1 MNLPLFEKLFAQGLI
16 SAQSLERVKS
26 FERNKLFSIH
36 WELRT
41 ILYLGVLLLTG
52 GLGILIYKNIDTIG
66 HQVIL
71 AFIALLCAG
80 CFYYCERKKLPYTN
94 GKVQSPNAF
103 FDYVLLTGCLTL
115 LIFIGYLQAQY
126 NVFGNRY
133 GLATFIPMVILF
145 FCAYYFD
152 HLGVLCM
159 AITNLGAWMG
169 LAITPVKLFKANNFA
184 DTEIIFAGL
193 VLGMFLTLLSYLS
206 TEKKIKP
213 HFSFTYLNFGMNVV
227 FVSCLAGMFRFD
239 SFYIIWILPLSVLVF
254 YFYRKAMELRS
265 FYIVLMLTAYAYISI
280 SYVLIRL
287 LTMGD
292 VFEVYYLILLYFIA
306 SAVYVSL
313 FLVRM
318 NKKIKANDSL

>member
-1 MNLPLFEKLFAQGLI
+1 MNLLLFEKLFANGLI
-16 SAQSLERVKS
+16 SAKSLERVKS
-26 FERNKLFSIH
+26 AEANKLFPIH

-66 HQVIL
+66 HQAIL

-80 CFYYCERKKLPYTN
+80 CFYYCERKKHPYSP
-94 GKVQSPNAF
+94 GKVQSPDSF
-103 FDYVLLTGCLTL
+103 FDYVLLTGCLTM

-126 NVFGNRY
+126 NVFGDRY
-133 GLATFIPMVILF
+133 GLATFIPMIILF

-152 HLGVLCM
+152 HLGVLTM

-169 LAITPVKLFKANNFA
+169 LAITPMKIFRGNNFA
-184 DTEIIFAGL
+184 DAELIFAGL
-193 VLGMFLTLLSYLS
+193 VLGALLMLLSRLS
-206 TEKKIKP
+206 TSRKIKP
-213 HFSFTYLNFGMNVV
+213 HFSFTYLNFGMNIL
-227 FVSCLAGMFRFD
+227 FISCLAGMFRYGSIYFV
-239 SFYIIWILPLSVLVF
+239 WLLPLAALVI
-254 YFYRKAMELRS
+254 YFYKRAMALRS
-265 FYIVLMLTAYAYISI
+265 FYIVLMLTVYAYVGI
-280 SYVLIRL
+280 SYALIRL

-313 FLVRM
+313 FLIRT